1 MPDLTHFA
9 ELGLS
14 AQTIAALEA
23 KGFEEPTK
31 IQAAC
36 IPLLLKDQVD
46 VIGQAQTGTGKTA
59 AFGLPILEIV
69 DANAYQVQALILAPT
84 RELAVQ
90 VAEEINS
97 LKGTRRLEIAA
108 VYGGASMDLQLR
120 KLRRGVHVV
129 VGTPGRI
136 LDHLRRGSL
145 NLEHLK
151 FVVLDEADE
160 MLDMGFVDDIE
171 EVLKQT
177 PEEKRML
184 CFSAT
189 MPAPIKRLAE
199 KFMKNPEF
207 VQIQQDIMTS
217 NLTDQIYFEVR
228 EGDKF
233 EALTR
238 IIDMEEDFYGLI
250 FCRTKI
256 QCDELSQKLSARGYD
271 AEPLHGDLSQKQ
283 RELILHKM
291 KERTI
296 SIVVATDV
304 AARGIDI
311 SDLTHVINYSLPEDP
326 ESYIHRVGR
335 TGRAGKKGVAI
346 TFVGPREFNRF
357 AFIKKVSKN
366 DIRRES
372 VPEASEIIGI
382 KRARILSKLTE
393 ILAEEP
399 DPSDT
404 FLPLAQQ
411 LLEDNTP
418 EQVILTL
425 LNHFYKDELDESK
438 YKNIGRGG
446 DREQRRDTRYS
457 EEAGFTRLFIARGR
471 KDGLDKRRLIDYL
484 IEQAGARDQDLQDV
498 SVRDDFSFVSAPL
511 QVAERILQTFSDR
524 SSEGRPLITR
534 AKPDNP
540 NGKNLSGRTRGDRYE
555 DRPYRESRGRGG
567 YEDRPRSNS
576 GGGRRSSRSDDY
588 QPYGRDTRGDEE
600 DRYRSP
606 EATDRPYHNE
616 GSSRPHGMYSGAG
629 KAKPSTKSRSNDSKK
644 SNGRKW

>member
-1 MPDLTHFA
+1 MSDLTNFA

-14 AQTIAALEA
+14 AQTIFALKA

-31 IQAAC
+31 IQSAC

-69 DANAYQVQALILAPT
+69 DASLYQVQALILAPT

-90 VAEEINS
+90 VSEEINS
-97 LKGTRRLEIAA
+97 LKGDRHLEIAA
-108 VYGGASMDLQLR
+108 VYGGASMELQLR

-145 NLEHLK
+145 NLENLK

-177 PEEKRML
+177 PVNKRML

-189 MPAPIKRLAE
+189 MPPQIRRLAE
-199 KFMKNPEF
+199 RFMQSPEL
-207 VQIQQDIMTS
+207 VKIEQDAVTES
-217 NLTDQIYFEVR
+217 LTDQVFIELR

-238 IIDMEEDFYGLI
+238 IIDMEESFYGLV

-256 QCDELSQKLSARGYD
+256 QCDEIGRRLSERGYG

-283 RELILHKM
+283 RELILAKM
-291 KERTI
+291 REKSI
-296 SIVVATDV
+296 NIVVATDV

-311 SDLTHVINYSLPEDP
+311 QELTHVINFSLPEDP
-326 ESYIHRVGR
+326 EAYIHRVGR
-335 TGRAGKKGVAI
+335 TGRAGKKGTAI
-346 TFVGPREFNRF
+346 TFVAPREFKRF
-357 AFIKKVSKN
+357 TFIRRASKF

-372 VPEASEIIGI
+372 VPNAEDIIST
-382 KRARILSKLTE
+382 KRARIVTTLTE
-393 ILAEEP
+393 LASK
-399 DPSDT
+399 DLNFDL
-404 FLPLAQQ
+404 FLPLAQE
-411 LLEDNTP
+411 LLEGNNP
-418 EQVILTL
+418 EDVVVGL
-425 LNHFYKDELDESK
+425 LDHFYSDQLDVTK
-438 YKNIGRGG
+438 YRSIGGGPQSRDDRGGRGFS
-446 DREQRRDTRYS
+446 EQD
-457 EEAGFTRLFIARGR
+457 GFTRLFIARGR
-471 KDGLDKRRLIDYL
+471 KDGLDKRQLIDYL
-484 IEQAGARDQDLQDV
+484 VDQAGAQDRDLQDV
-498 SVRDDFSFVSAPL
+498 SVRDNFSFVSAPVD
-511 QVAERILQTFSDR
+511 VAERILQVFSDR
-524 SSEGRPLITR
+524 GSGGRPLVTR

-555 DRPYRESRGRGG
+555 DRPYRPSRGGGG
-567 YEDRPRSNS
+567 YDRSRPS
-576 GGGRRSSRSDDY
+576 RRRDDEY
-588 QPYGRDTRGDEE
+588 QPYGRDSRPGDGDRPFYSDDR
-600 DRYRSP
+600 DRY
-606 EATDRPYHNE
+606 
-616 GSSRPHGMYSGAG
+616 SSRPRPA
-629 KAKPSTKSRSNDSKK
+629 KSRNYPPKK
-644 SNGRKW
+644 RYKD

>member
-1 MPDLTHFA
+1 MSDLTNFA

-14 AQTIAALEA
+14 AQTIAALKA

-31 IQAAC
+31 IQSAC

-69 DANAYQVQALILAPT
+69 DASAYQVQALILAPT

-90 VAEEINS
+90 TAEEINS
-97 LKGTRRLEIAA
+97 LKGDRHLEIAA
-108 VYGGASMDLQLR
+108 VYGGASMELQLR

-160 MLDMGFVDDIE
+160 MLDMGFVEDIE

-177 PEEKRML
+177 PENKRML

-189 MPAPIKRLAE
+189 MPAPIRRLAE
-199 KFMKNPEF
+199 KFMRNPEH
-207 VQIQQDIMTS
+207 VQIAADSVTS
-217 NLTDQIYFEVR
+217 SLTDQIFFEIR
-228 EGDKF
+228 ESDKL

-238 IIDMEEDFYGLI
+238 VIDMEESFYGLI

-256 QCDELSQKLSARGYD
+256 QCDELSRQLSEKGYD

-283 RELILHKM
+283 RELILGKM
-291 KERTI
+291 RDHSI

-311 SDLTHVINYSLPEDP
+311 QDLTHVINFSLPEDT
-326 ESYIHRVGR
+326 EAYIHRVGR
-335 TGRAGKKGVAI
+335 TGRAGKKGTAI
-346 TFVGPREFNRF
+346 TFVAPREFKRF
-357 AFIKKVSKN
+357 SFIMKMTKF

-372 VPEASEIIGI
+372 VPDARDIIDI
-382 KRARILSKLTE
+382 KRSRILATLTD
-393 ILAEEP
+393 LAEKH
-399 DPSDT
+399 SDNDM
-404 FLPLAQQ
+404 FIPLAQQ
-411 LLEDNTP
+411 LLEGNDP
-418 EQVILTL
+418 EQLVASL
-425 LNHFYKDELDESK
+425 LEHFYRDQLDVSK
-438 YKNIGRGG
+438 YQSIGGSQRSRDDRGD
-446 DREQRRDTRYS
+446 DRPSTRYT

-471 KDGLDKRRLIDYL
+471 KDGLDKRQLIDYL
-484 IEQAGARDQDLQDV
+484 MEQVGAEDRDLQDV
-498 SVRDDFSFVSAPL
+498 SVRDNFSFVSAPAE
-511 QVAERILQTFSDR
+511 VAEKIIQAFSDR
-524 SSEGRPLITR
+524 GSEGRPLITR

-540 NGKNLSGRTRGDRYE
+540 NGKNLSGRTRSDRFE
-555 DRPYRESRGRGG
+555 DRPYRDSRPRSGG
-567 YEDRPRSNS
+567 YDRPRTP
-576 GGGRRSSRSDDY
+576 RRREDSDF
-588 QPYGRDTRGDEE
+588 QPYGRDTRQSDESRPSYD
-600 DRYRSP
+600 DRERF
-606 EATDRPYHNE
+606 
-616 GSSRPHGMYSGAG
+616 SSRP
-629 KAKPSTKSRSNDSKK
+629 RSSK
-644 SNGRKW
+644 SNTSSFPRKSGPFKKRYND

>member
-9 ELGLS
+9 DLGLS

-69 DANAYQVQALILAPT
+69 DPNAYQVQALILAPT

-90 VAEEINS
+90 NAEEINS
-97 LKGTRRLEIAA
+97 FKGNRHLEIAA

-177 PEEKRML
+177 PVEKRML

-199 KFMKNPEF
+199 KFMRDPEF
-207 VQIQQDIMTS
+207 VQIQQDIKTS

-238 IIDMEEDFYGLI
+238 IIDMEEDFYGI
-250 FCRTKI
+250 VFCRTKV
-256 QCDELSQKLSARGYD
+256 QCDELGQKLNARGYD

-283 RELILHKM
+283 RELILQKM
-291 KERTI
+291 KNRTI

-357 AFIKKVSKN
+357 SFIKKVSKN

-393 ILAEEP
+393 IMAEEC
-399 DPSDT
+399 DPNDT

-411 LLEDNTP
+411 LLEENTP
-418 EQVILTL
+418 EQVVLTL
-425 LNHFYKDELDESK
+425 LNHFYKDELDEAK
-438 YKNIGRGG
+438 YKDIGQGG
-446 DREQRRDTRYS
+446 RDREQRRDSRYS

-484 IEQAGARDQDLQDV
+484 IEQVGARDQDLQDV

-540 NGKNLSGRTRGDRYE
+540 NGKNLSGRTRYD
-555 DRPYRESRGRGG
+555 DRPPSRARGG
-567 YEDRPRSNS
+567 YDDRHR
-576 GGGRRSSRSDDY
+576 GGSRRSRDDY
-588 QPYGRDTRGDEE
+588 QPYGRDTRGDEDE
-600 DRYRSP
+600 RGR
-606 EATDRPYHNE
+606 
-616 GSSRPHGMYSGAG
+616 GSDGPSRPHGLYSGSG
-629 KAKPSTKSRSNDSKK
+629 KGKSFPKSRSN
-644 SNGRKW
+644 SNGKKW

>member
-69 DANAYQVQALILAPT
+69 DPDAYQVQALILAPT

-90 VAEEINS
+90 NAEEINS
-97 LKGTRRLEIAA
+97 LKGNRRLEIAA

-177 PEEKRML
+177 PDEKRML

-199 KFMKNPEF
+199 KFMREPEY
-207 VQIQQDIMTS
+207 VKIQQDAVTS

-238 IIDMEEDFYGLI
+238 IIDMEEDFYGI
-250 FCRTKI
+250 VFCRTKV
-256 QCDELSQKLSARGYD
+256 QCDELGQKLCARGYD

-283 RELILHKM
+283 REMILHKM
-291 KERTI
+291 KNHTI
-296 SIVVATDV
+296 SIIVATDV

-335 TGRAGKKGVAI
+335 TGRAGKKGIAI

-357 AFIKKVSKN
+357 SFIKKVSKN

-372 VPEASEIIGI
+372 VPQASEIIDI
-382 KRARILSKLTE
+382 KKTRILEKLTK
-393 ILAEEP
+393 ILSDNREP
-399 DPSDT
+399 NDML
-404 FLPLAQQ
+404 LPIAQQ
-411 LLEDNTP
+411 LLEDAP
-418 EQVILTL
+418 AEQVVMTL
-425 LNHFYKDELDESK
+425 LDHFYSDELDESK
-438 YKNIGRGG
+438 YREIGRRGERNPRG
-446 DREQRRDTRYS
+446 DSRFS
-457 EEAGFTRLFIARGR
+457 EKSGFTRLFIARGR

-524 SSEGRPLITR
+524 GTDGKPLITK

-540 NGKNLSGRTRGDRYE
+540 NGKNLSGRKRYD
-555 DRPYRESRGRGG
+555 DRPYRGG
-567 YEDRPRSNS
+567 YDDRPR
-576 GGGRRSSRSDDY
+576 RRSGYSDDY
-588 QPYGRDTRGDEE
+588 QPYGRDTRGDGDSRMRDDWTE
-600 DRYRSP
+600 
-606 EATDRPYHNE
+606 RPY
-616 GSSRPHGMYSGAG
+616 RKYSGGG
-629 KAKPSTKSRSNDSKK
+629 KGKSYPRSRSNDFRKSSGKK
-644 SNGRKW
+644 W

>member
-1 MPDLTHFA
+1 MSDLTNFA

-14 AQTIAALEA
+14 AQTIFALKA

-31 IQAAC
+31 IQSAC

-69 DANAYQVQALILAPT
+69 DPSAYQVQALILAPT

-90 VAEEINS
+90 VSEEINS
-97 LKGTRRLEIAA
+97 LKGDRHLEIAA
-108 VYGGASMDLQLR
+108 VYGGASMELQLR

-145 NLEHLK
+145 NLENLK

-177 PEEKRML
+177 PVNKRML

-189 MPAPIKRLAE
+189 MPAPIRRLAE
-199 KFMKNPEF
+199 RFMQSPQLVKIE
-207 VQIQQDIMTS
+207 QDAVTES
-217 NLTDQIYFEVR
+217 LTDQVFIELR

-238 IIDMEEDFYGLI
+238 IIDMEESFYGLI

-256 QCDELSQKLSARGYD
+256 QCDEIGRRLSERGYG

-283 RELILHKM
+283 RELILAKM
-291 KERTI
+291 REKSI
-296 SIVVATDV
+296 NIVVATDV

-311 SDLTHVINYSLPEDP
+311 QELTHVINFSLPEDP
-326 ESYIHRVGR
+326 EAYIHRVGR
-335 TGRAGKKGVAI
+335 TGRAGKKGTAI
-346 TFVGPREFNRF
+346 TFVAPREFKRF
-357 AFIKKVSKN
+357 TFIRRASKF

-372 VPEASEIIGI
+372 VPDAEDIIST
-382 KRARILSKLTE
+382 KRARILTTLTE
-393 ILAEEP
+393 LANK
-399 DPSDT
+399 DVNFDL

-411 LLEDNTP
+411 LLEGSDP
-418 EQVILTL
+418 EELVVAL
-425 LNHFYKDELDESK
+425 LDHFYSDQLDVSK
-438 YKNIGRGG
+438 YRSIGGGPQSRDDRDDRGGRGF
-446 DREQRRDTRYS
+446 S
-457 EEAGFTRLFIARGR
+457 EHDGFTRLFIARGR
-471 KDGLDKRRLIDYL
+471 KDGLDKRQLIDYL
-484 IEQAGARDQDLQDV
+484 IEQAGAQDRDLQDV
-498 SVRDDFSFVSAPL
+498 SVRDNFSFVSAPAE
-511 QVAERILQTFSDR
+511 VAERIIQVFSDR
-524 SSEGRPLITR
+524 GSEGRPLVTR

-555 DRPYRESRGRGG
+555 DRPYRESRPSR
-567 YEDRPRSNS
+567 S
-576 GGGRRSSRSDDY
+576 GGGGGYDRARPSRRREGDDY
-588 QPYGRDTRGDEE
+588 QPYGRDSRPGDGDRPAYSGDQ
-600 DRYRSP
+600 DRYSP
-606 EATDRPYHNE
+606 RPY
-616 GSSRPHGMYSGAG
+616 PA
-629 KAKPSTKSRSNDSKK
+629 KSRSFSSKK
-644 SNGRKW
+644 RYKD